1 MVENITKVEFYDRVH
16 NKGEALVILDEYVLD
31 VGKFMHKHPG
41 GRFALQHNVGRDISK
56 YFHGG
61 YALDGNLD
69 SVQPRKGNIHSNFAR
84 TIVNELIVA
93 YYEREMDKPSTICRL
108 KEDKRYNVNPI
119 IKTFFMQA
127 VDKRPTDN
135 FKKHY

>member
-1 MVENITKVEFYDRVH
+1 M
-16 NKGEALVILDEYVLD
+16 
-31 VGKFMHKHPG
+31 
-41 GRFALQHNVGRDISK
+41 
-56 YFHGG
+56 
-61 YALDGNLD
+61 DGNLD

-119 IKTFFMQA
+119 IKTFFMES
-127 VDKRPTDN
+127 VDK
-135 FKKHY
+135 